1 MTSGE
6 RAFWADEVVK
16 VTADAFDDI
25 EQKLMRTVLSAT
37 SADAAWNGLLAY
49 RALMEVR
56 RQLNSYVDTGKL
68 EREAANRRAA
78 D

>member
-1 MTSGE
+1 MTPTE
-6 RAFWADEVVK
+6 RAYWADEVVK
-16 VTADAFDDI
+16 VTGDAFEDV
-25 EQKLMRTVLSAT
+25 EMKLMRAVLTAT
-37 SADAAWNGLLAY
+37 NADQAWNGLLAY

-56 RQLNSYVDTGKL
+56 KQLNSYVDTGKL

>member
-1 MTSGE
+1 MTPTE
-6 RAFWADEVVK
+6 RAYWADEVVK
-16 VTADAFDDI
+16 VTADAFEDV
-25 EQKLMRTVLSAT
+25 EMKLMRAVLTAT
-37 SADAAWNGLLAY
+37 NADQAWNGLLAY

-56 RQLNSYVDTGKL
+56 KQLNSYVDTGKL

>member
-1 MTSGE
+1 MTPGE
-6 RAFWADEVVK
+6 RAFWADEVIK
-16 VTADAFDDI
+16 VTADAFEDV
-25 EQKLMRTVLSAT
+25 EMKLMRAVLTAT
-37 SADAAWNGLLAY
+37 NADQAWNGLLAY

-56 RQLNSYVDTGKL
+56 KQLNSYVDTGKL

>member
-1 MTSGE
+1 MTPGE

-16 VTADAFDDI
+16 VTADAFEDV
-25 EQKLMRTVLSAT
+25 EMKLMRAVLSAT
-37 SADAAWNGLLAY
+37 NADAAWNGLLAY

-56 RQLNSYVDTGKL
+56 KQLNSYVDTGKL
-68 EREAANRRAA
+68 EREAAIRRAA

>member
-1 MTSGE
+1 MTPGE
-6 RAFWADEVVK
+6 RAYWADEVVK
-16 VTADAFDDI
+16 VTADAFEDV
-25 EQKLMRTVLSAT
+25 EMKLMRAVLTAT
-37 SADAAWNGLLAY
+37 NADQAWNGLLAY

-56 RQLNSYVDTGKL
+56 KQLNSYVDTGKL

>member
-1 MTSGE
+1 MTPGE

-16 VTADAFDDI
+16 VTADAFEDV
-25 EQKLMRTVLSAT
+25 EMKLMRAVLTAT
-37 SADAAWNGLLAY
+37 NADQAWNGLLAY

-56 RQLNSYVDTGKL
+56 KQLNSYVDTGKL

>member
-1 MTSGE
+1 M
-6 RAFWADEVVK
+6 
-16 VTADAFDDI
+16 
-25 EQKLMRTVLSAT
+25 KLMRAVLTAT
-37 SADAAWNGLLAY
+37 NADQAWNGLLAY

-56 RQLNSYVDTGKL
+56 KQLNSYVDTGKL

>member
-1 MTSGE
+1 MTPGE
-6 RAFWADEVVK
+6 RAYWADEVVK
-16 VTADAFDDI
+16 VTADAFEDV
-25 EQKLMRTVLSAT
+25 EMKLMRAVLTAT
-37 SADAAWNGLLAY
+37 NADAAWNGLLAY

-56 RQLNSYVDTGKL
+56 KQLNSYVDTGKL

>member
-1 MTSGE
+1 MTPGE
-6 RAFWADEVVK
+6 RAYWADEVVK
-16 VTADAFDDI
+16 VTADAFEDV
-25 EQKLMRTVLSAT
+25 EMKLMRAVLSAT
-37 SADAAWNGLLAY
+37 NADDAWNGLLAY

-56 RQLNSYVDTGKL
+56 KQLNTYVDTGKL

>member
-1 MTSGE
+1 MTPGE
-6 RAFWADEVVK
+6 RAYWADEVVK
-16 VTADAFDDI
+16 VTADAFEDV
-25 EQKLMRTVLSAT
+25 EKKLMRAVLTAT
-37 SADAAWNGLLAY
+37 NADQAWNGLLAY

-56 RQLNSYVDTGKL
+56 KQLNSYVDTGKL

>member
-1 MTSGE
+1 MTPTE
-6 RAFWADEVVK
+6 RAYWADEVVK
-16 VTADAFDDI
+16 VTADAFEDV
-25 EQKLMRTVLSAT
+25 EMKLMRAVLTAT
-37 SADAAWNGLLAY
+37 NADAAWNGLLAY

-56 RQLNSYVDTGKL
+56 KQLNSYVDTGKL